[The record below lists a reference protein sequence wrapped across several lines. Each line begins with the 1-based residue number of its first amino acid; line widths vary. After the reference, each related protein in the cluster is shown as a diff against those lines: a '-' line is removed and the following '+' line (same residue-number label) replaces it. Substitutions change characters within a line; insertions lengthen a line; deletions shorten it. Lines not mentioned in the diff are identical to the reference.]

1 MVTKHRMAVNKD
13 SMLYM
18 IESRLSKKPAIT
30 QHRAQNI
37 ERTIGVS
44 VTDET
49 GKLVLFDGLM
59 IDITEH
65 KQMEETLQKSEEFSS
80 KLLSDSSNP
89 VVVIDSDGLI
99 RGVPNFYTSIPP
111 YFEFVNLT
119 LCRSSADKNSR
130 LISTPSFSALL

>member
-30 QHRAQNI
+30 QHQAQNI
-37 ERTIGVS
+37 ERTVGVS

-59 IDITEH
+59 IDITKH

-80 KLLSDSSNP
+80 KLLSDSPNP

-99 RGVPNFYTSIPP
+99 RGVPNFYTS
-111 YFEFVNLT
+111 
-119 LCRSSADKNSR
+119 
-130 LISTPSFSALL
+130 LL